1 MLFVILLRPASKE
14 TEWGKK
20 VSIQMEKLRC
30 DSPPFNA
37 VPSCNIVHSESTKEG
52 LHFFVLSSFL
62 IIKNRSSRQW
72 RPLVTM
78 TWLFLN
84 LFTFSIHG
92 VQSDPENE
100 LPSFGSGWKALRCL
114 IPSLGGYWILL
125 SGLIDWV
132 SVAEQFGTASV
143 PWIKASKH
151 CRSVSSGQEFQPLA
165 DCEIIIKS

>member
-84 LFTFSIHG
+84 LFTVSIHG

-114 IPSLGGYWILL
+114 IPSLGGY
-125 SGLIDWV
+125 
-132 SVAEQFGTASV
+132 
-143 PWIKASKH
+143 
-151 CRSVSSGQEFQPLA
+151 
-165 DCEIIIKS
+165 